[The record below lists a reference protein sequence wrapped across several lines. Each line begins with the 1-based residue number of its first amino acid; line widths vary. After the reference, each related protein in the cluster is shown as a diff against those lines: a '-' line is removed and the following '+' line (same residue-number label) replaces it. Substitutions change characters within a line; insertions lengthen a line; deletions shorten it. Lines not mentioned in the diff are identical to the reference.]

1 MKQTDCIF
9 CNIGED
15 KIILKNKSAF
25 VINDKYPHSKGHV
38 LIIPF
43 DHVENYFDLNK
54 EVQDEMTD
62 LLNETKKYSDQNFN
76 PSGYNISVNVGKSAG
91 QIVMHA
97 HLHLIPRY

>member
-1 MKQTDCIF
+1 MKQSDCIF

-15 KIILKNKSAF
+15 KIILKNNSAF

-43 DHVENYFDLNK
+43 NHVENYFDLSK
-54 EVQDEMTD
+54 EERDAMTD

-97 HLHLIPRY
+97 HIHLIPRY